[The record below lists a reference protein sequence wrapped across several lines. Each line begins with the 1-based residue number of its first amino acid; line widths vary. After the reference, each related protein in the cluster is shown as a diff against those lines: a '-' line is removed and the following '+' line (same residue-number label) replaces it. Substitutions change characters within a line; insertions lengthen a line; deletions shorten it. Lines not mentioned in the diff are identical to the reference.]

1 MSSDRGTIPR
11 GSASNADQQ
20 VTWSEPTA
28 PGGRRVPSAPR
39 ERKPALA
46 ALAVILIIGG
56 AAATGLLFVKSGQR
70 VEAIEIVQPVGQGQ
84 QIPMSAMKEVQ
95 IASDS
100 QVGFVSW
107 SFASQVTQFFAS
119 TAIPTGTLLN
129 SHMVERTNTL
139 ANGRDVIGLALKE
152 GQLPVGLQVG
162 ESVGVFSTQT
172 NTTGCPGGPG
182 NVIAANA
189 KVTAISVSSSNGVT
203 DVQVALDPAEA
214 GPVACNAANGTAAVG
229 ILPANG
235 AG

>member
-56 AAATGLLFVKSGQR
+56 AAATGLLFVKSSQR

-107 SFASQVTQFFAS
+107 SFASEVTQFFAS

-139 ANGRDVIGLALKE
+139 ANGRDVVGLALKD
-152 GQLPVGLQVG
+152 GQLPNGLQVG
-162 ESVGVFSTQT
+162 NTVGIFSTQT
-172 NTTGCPGGPG
+172 STTGCQGGPG
-182 NVIAANA
+182 TSLSGDAR
-189 KVTAISVSSSNGVT
+189 VTAISASSNSGVT
-203 DVQVALDPAEA
+203 DVQVAVDITDA
-214 GPVACNAANGTAAVG
+214 GNVACNAANGTAAVG
-229 ILPANG
+229 ILPSNG